1 MRERLLPSTITTL
14 AVTLAAC
21 ASPGQVAPE
30 EPPAPAGVFFPRLI
44 ESQDS
49 WPAALASGTLVERR
63 GCVLLMPGDVP
74 DARWRT
80 AELLIWPEEARAEQT
95 DGGDLRITVGGRLVG
110 ETGDQVQLGGGLLG
124 ESRDTVDQAER
135 LIGEPIPER
144 CRADGG
150 YWLTAPPS

>member
-1 MRERLLPSTITTL
+1 
-14 AVTLAAC
+14 
-21 ASPGQVAPE
+21 
-30 EPPAPAGVFFPRLI
+30 
-44 ESQDS
+44 
-49 WPAALASGTLVERR
+49 
-63 GCVLLMPGDVP
+63 MPGDVP